1 MTDATV
7 PADRLFRRQLA
18 RSTRADGSLDLD
30 ALRQLVVACYEDS
43 TRDRERSDRAI
54 TLMAEEL
61 EGANR
66 RLVALVEN
74 LRVQNLR
81 FEAALDNMLQ
91 GLCLYDRQDRL
102 VVVNRRYHEVL
113 GLPPGTLAPGISHAE
128 QLALEQAAGLHPG
141 ADLQELLALRIAL
154 VDGQEGPARAEI
166 FTSDRRRLDIAAQ
179 RLPSGGCIVTVMDV
193 TAERAAEARA
203 AAAGRLTSLGEMAA
217 GLAHELKQPLTAIAL
232 AAANAR
238 RAAERG
244 DTAATLVRLG
254 RIADQAARGGVLID
268 HLRRFARGGEG
279 GDANATAELPA
290 AVEGAMTLMG
300 GALREAC
307 IDVALHL
314 PPGLPPVRGDGMAL
328 EQVLLNL
335 LANARD
341 ALAGRP
347 GSCIRVNACLP
358 AGGPV
363 VLEVAD
369 NAGGIPDVVLSRI
382 FQPFVT
388 TKGPDRGTGLGLSIC
403 HGLITSM
410 GGTIEAEN
418 GPEGAIFR
426 ITLEPAPG
434 WDGLPEAP

>member
-1 MTDATV
+1 MVAGM
-7 PADRLFRRQLA
+7 AAERLFSRQVLRA
-18 RSTRADGSLDLD
+18 TRPDGSVDLD
-30 ALRQLVVACYEDS
+30 QLRHLVVACYEDAA
-43 TRDRERSDRAI
+43 RDRERTDRAI

-66 RLVALVEN
+66 RLEALVEN

-102 VVVNRRYHEVL
+102 VVVNRRYHEIL
-113 GLPPGTLAPGISHAE
+113 GLGRGALRPGISHAE
-128 QLALEQAAGLHPG
+128 QLSIEQASGLHRG
-141 ADLQELLALRIAL
+141 ADLQELLATRIAL
-154 VDGQEGPARAEI
+154 VDGRDGPARAEI
-166 FTSDRRRLDIAAQ
+166 FTDDRRRLDVAAQ
-179 RLPSGGCIVTVMDV
+179 RLASGGCIVTVMDV

-232 AAANAR
+232 AAANAS

-244 DTAATLVRLG
+244 DTSAVLVRLG

-279 GDANATAELPA
+279 GDANATAALPA
-290 AVEGAMTLMG
+290 AVEGALTLIG
-300 GALREAC
+300 GALREAS
-307 IDVALHL
+307 IEVALHL
-314 PPGLPPVRGDGMAL
+314 PPGLPPVRGDSMAL

-341 ALAGRP
+341 ALGIRDSGACIGIAARQAEDGRVELDV
-347 GSCIRVNACLP
+347 S
-358 AGGPV
+358 
-363 VLEVAD
+363 D
-369 NAGGIPDVVLSRI
+369 NAGGIPDAVMSRL

-403 HGLITSM
+403 HGLVTSM

-418 GPEGAIFR
+418 GAEGAIFR
-426 ITLEPAPG
+426 IALEPAL
-434 WDGLPEAP
+434 D

>member
-1 MTDATV
+1 MA
-7 PADRLFRRQLA
+7 AERLFRRQLA
-18 RSTRADGSLDLD
+18 RATRGDGSIDLD
-30 ALRQLVVACYEDS
+30 QLQQLVVAWYEDS
-43 TRDRERSDRAI
+43 ARDRERTDRAI
-54 TLMAEEL
+54 SLMAEEL

-66 RLVALVEN
+66 RLEGLVEN

-102 VVVNRRYHEVL
+102 VVVNRRYHDIL
-113 GLPPGTLAPGISHAE
+113 GLPPGTLVPGISHAE
-128 QLALEQAAGLHPG
+128 QLATEQAAGLHPG
-141 ADLQELLALRIAL
+141 ADLQKLLAARIAR
-154 VDGQEGPARAEI
+154 VDGQAGPAREEI
-166 FTSDRRRLDIAAQ
+166 FTEDRRRLDVAAQ
-179 RLPSGGCIVTVMDV
+179 RLPSGGCVVTVMDV

-244 DTAATLVRLG
+244 DTAAALVRLG

-268 HLRRFARGGEG
+268 HLRRFARGGESA
-279 GDANATAELPA
+279 DADATADVPA
-290 AVEGAMTLMG
+290 AVEGALTLMG
-300 GALREAC
+300 GALREAS
-307 IDVALHL
+307 IDLALHL
-314 PPGLPPVRGDGMAL
+314 APGLPPVRGDGMAL

-341 ALAGRP
+341 ALASSR
-347 GSCIRVNACLP
+347 
-358 AGGPV
+358 GGPGGRIGITACQAVEGQV
-363 VLEVAD
+363 VMEVTD
-369 NAGGIPDVVLSRI
+369 DAGGIPSSVMARL

-403 HGLITSM
+403 HGLVTSM

-418 GPEGAIFR
+418 GAAGAIFR

-434 WDGLPEAP
+434 

>member
-1 MTDATV
+1 MPAT
-7 PADRLFRRQLA
+7 RLFWRQVA
-18 RSTRADGSLDLD
+18 RATRADGSLDMDRLSV
-30 ALRQLVVACYEDS
+30 LVIACYEDS
-43 TRDRERSDRAI
+43 SRDRERTDRAI

-66 RLVALVEN
+66 RLEALVEN

-91 GLCLYDRQDRL
+91 GLCLYDRDDRL
-102 VVVNRRYHEVL
+102 VVVNRRYHDIL
-113 GLPPGTLAPGISHAE
+113 GLPPGTLMPGLAHFE
-128 QLALEQAAGLHPG
+128 QLAIEQAAGLHPDW
-141 ADLQELLALRIAL
+141 DLHALLETRIAL
-154 VDGQEGPARAEI
+154 VNGQDGPVRAEI
-166 FTSDRRRLDIAAQ
+166 FIDGRRRLEFAAQ
-179 RLPSGGCIVTVMDV
+179 RLATGGCIVTVMDV
-193 TAERAAEARA
+193 TAERAADARA

-232 AAANAR
+232 AADNAR

-254 RIADQAARGGVLID
+254 RIADQAARGGLLID

-279 GDANATAELPA
+279 GDANASATLPA
-290 AVEGAMTLMG
+290 AVEGVLTLFG

-307 IDVALHL
+307 IDVSLFL
-314 PPGLPPVRGDGMAL
+314 PADLPAVRGDGMAL

-341 ALAGRP
+341 ALSSRGCASNPRITLAARIAEPGR
-347 GSCIRVNACLP
+347 
-358 AGGPV
+358 
-363 VLEVAD
+363 VLVEVSD
-369 NAGGIPDVVLSRI
+369 NAGGIPEVVMARL

-403 HGLITSM
+403 HGLVTSM

-418 GPEGAIFR
+418 GAEGAVFR
-426 ITLEPAPG
+426 ISLEIAQ
-434 WDGLPEAP
+434 PEAAQD

>member
-1 MTDATV
+1 M
-7 PADRLFRRQLA
+7 PAERLFRRQLERA
-18 RSTRADGSLDLD
+18 TRPDGSIDLD
-30 ALRQLVVACYEDS
+30 QLRQLVVAWYEDS
-43 TRDRERSDRAI
+43 ARDRERTDRAI

-66 RLVALVEN
+66 RLEALVEN

-91 GLCLYDRQDRL
+91 GLCLYDRADQL
-102 VVVNRRYHEVL
+102 VVVNRRYHEIL
-113 GLPPGTLAPGISHAE
+113 GLPPGLLQPGISHAE
-128 QLALEQAAGLHPG
+128 QLSIEQAAGLHAG
-141 ADLQELLALRIAL
+141 RDLQEMLEARIAL
-154 VDGQEGPARAEI
+154 VDAQDGPARAEI
-166 FTSDRRRLDIAAQ
+166 FTEDRRRLDVAAQ
-179 RLPSGGCIVTVMDV
+179 RLPTGGCVVTVMDV

-244 DTAATLVRLG
+244 DTAAALVRLG

-279 GDANATAELPA
+279 ADANATADVAA
-290 AVEGAMTLMG
+290 AVDGALTLMG
-300 GALREAC
+300 GALREAS
-307 IDVALHL
+307 IELALALSPSL
-314 PPGLPPVRGDGMAL
+314 PRVRGDGMAL

-341 ALAGRP
+341 ALASSRGGPGGR
-347 GSCIRVNACLP
+347 IAITACQTLE
-358 AGGPV
+358 GPV
-363 VLEVAD
+363 VLEVTD
-369 NAGGIPDVVLSRI
+369 DGGGIPASVMDRL

-403 HGLITSM
+403 HGLITSL
-410 GGTIEAEN
+410 GGRIEAEN
-418 GPEGAIFR
+418 GAEGAVFR

-434 WDGLPEAP
+434 